1 MFEKETSYIFL
12 TLVYITKCVA
22 GETLHENVNQTSDY
36 PIPIIHH
43 QNHAAILSLGWYP
56 VVRSMALGQLWK

>member
-43 QNHAAILSLGWYP
+43 QNHAAILSLG
-56 VVRSMALGQLWK
+56 